1 MKSIGFRFAM
11 LRVLVFSWLAFC
23 CMACD
28 PVDEWGDPE
37 YWTDIAAY
45 KPDKVDSLE
54 LRITYQAGDTVWA
67 DTSVVQDSVNR
78 IVCRDTCDS
87 LFSLG
92 RENKVSV
99 DISFYCGDKVVAL
112 PTYEID
118 SHSEYWKPDDLNFR
132 FVEDDERSVRGD
144 FEFEKFLPPEDT
156 SCGKFVNYAALR
168 LKCSHGWCY

>member
-1 MKSIGFRFAM
+1 MRVFKNKFAVPSA
-11 LRVLVFSWLAFC
+11 LVLLFFAFF
-23 CMACD
+23 CMGCEPDDWSD
-28 PVDEWGDPE
+28 PT
-37 YWTDIAAY
+37 YWTDVAAY

-54 LRITYQAGDTVWA
+54 LRVTYQAADTIWT
-67 DTSVVQDSVNR
+67 DTSVVSDSSAR

-99 DISFYCGDKVVAL
+99 DISFYCGDKIVAL

-118 SHSEYWKPDDLNFR
+118 SHSEFWKPDELNFR
-132 FVEDDERSVRGD
+132 FVEFDERSVAGKYD
-144 FEFEKFLPPEDT
+144 FDKFLPPEDT

>member
-1 MKSIGFRFAM
+1 MKLIRSRFAIFYA
-11 LRVLVFSWLAFC
+11 LVLAWLAFC

-28 PVDEWGDPE
+28 PDWETDPE
-37 YWTDIAAY
+37 YSTDIAAY

-54 LRITYQAGDTVWA
+54 LRITYQAGDVVWA

-112 PTYEID
+112 PTYE
-118 SHSEYWKPDDLNFR
+118 
-132 FVEDDERSVRGD
+132 
-144 FEFEKFLPPEDT
+144 
-156 SCGKFVNYAALR
+156 
-168 LKCSHGWCY
+168 

>member
-1 MKSIGFRFAM
+1 MKLTRFRSSVPCA
-11 LRVLVFSWLAFC
+11 LVLAWLAFC
-23 CMACD
+23 CMGCD
-28 PVDEWGDPE
+28 PDWETDPE
-37 YWTDIAAY
+37 YSTDIAAY

-132 FVEDDERSVRGD
+132 FVEFDERSIAGD
-144 FEFEKFLPPEDT
+144 YEFDKFLPPEDT